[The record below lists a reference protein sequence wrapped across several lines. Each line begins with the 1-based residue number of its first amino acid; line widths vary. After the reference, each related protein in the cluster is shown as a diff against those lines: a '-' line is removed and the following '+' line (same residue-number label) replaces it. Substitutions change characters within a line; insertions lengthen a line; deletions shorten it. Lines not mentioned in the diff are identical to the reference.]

1 MSISPPSLSI
11 LILARQGEKNTMSN
25 RDAAITSRYVTK
37 EYAKHDQTKT
47 MTTQIPYLPATMYL
61 LAC

>member
-47 MTTQIPYLPATMYL
+47 MTTQIPYLLQQCTF
-61 LAC
+61 